1 MRSVKRQA
9 ADIGP
14 PGQHGLAE
22 LELERRAG
30 RTRLT
35 RVRTRPPLL
44 VQPAL
49 YPDDGAPDLAQVFL
63 ANPTGGLL
71 ENDRQEIS
79 VTVGPGARA
88 HVTTQSAT
96 KIHTM
101 AEGQAEQ
108 RVALS
113 VGSDGY
119 LEYLPDPLIPFRN
132 ANLVQNTIVTVEPG
146 AALVYGDVITP
157 GRVAGGEA
165 FEYRKISGRLAVFRQ
180 RGPAV
185 YREAFDLAPAN
196 ENPMGRA
203 VLGSPNPSETGRAV
217 WPTFASILVLCDA
230 ALASAVLD
238 LVRESC
244 APGGVGADVG
254 ASLLPD
260 GNGVGVK
267 VVGSDRS
274 AVQSAATRVWLAA
287 RRRLIGAP
295 QPDLRKY

>member
-1 MRSVKRQA
+1 MPSVKGQPV
-9 ADIGP
+9 DVGP
-14 PGQHGLAE
+14 PGQNGLAE
-22 LELERRAG
+22 LGLEHRAG
-30 RTRLT
+30 RTRLA

-44 VQPAL
+44 VQQAL
-49 YPDDGAPDLAQVFL
+49 YPDAGAPDLAHVFL

-71 ENDRQEIS
+71 EGDRQEIS
-79 VTVGPGARA
+79 VTVGPGAQA

-101 AEGQAEQ
+101 AHGQAEQ

-113 VGSDGY
+113 VGRGGY

-132 ANLVQNTIVTVEPG
+132 ARLVQNTIITIEPG

-165 FEYRKISGRLAVFRQ
+165 FQYRKISSRLAVFRQ
-180 RGPAV
+180 QREAV

-196 ENPMGRA
+196 EDPMGRA
-203 VLGSPNPSETGRAV
+203 VLGSPAPSETDGAG
-217 WPTFASILVLCDA
+217 WHTFASILVLCDA
-230 ALASAVLD
+230 GLASAVLD
-238 LVRESC
+238 LVRESRVSC
-244 APGGVGADVG
+244 VGSHAG

-267 VVGSDRS
+267 IIGADRS
-274 AVQSAATRVWLAA
+274 AVQSAATQVWSAA
-287 RRRLIGAP
+287 RRQLIGAP
-295 QPDLRKY
+295 QPNLRKY

>member
-1 MRSVKRQA
+1 M
-9 ADIGP
+9 
-14 PGQHGLAE
+14 
-22 LELERRAG
+22 
-30 RTRLT
+30 
-35 RVRTRPPLL
+35 
-44 VQPAL
+44 
-49 YPDDGAPDLAQVFL
+49 FL

-79 VTVGPGARA
+79 VTVGPGAQD

-101 AEGQAEQ
+101 AHGQAEQ

-113 VGSDGY
+113 VGPGGY

-132 ANLVQNTIVTVEPG
+132 AKLVQNTIITVEPG

-165 FEYRKISGRLAVFRQ
+165 FEYRNISSRLAVFRQ
-180 RGPAV
+180 QREAV

-196 ENPMGRA
+196 EDPMGMA
-203 VLGSPNPSETGRAV
+203 VLGSPAPSETDGAR
-217 WPTFASILVLCDA
+217 WHTFASILVLCDA
-230 ALASAVLD
+230 GLPSAVLG
-238 LVRESC
+238 LVRGSC
-244 APGGVGADVG
+244 VPGVGADAG

-267 VVGSDRS
+267 IVGSDHS
-274 AVQSAATRVWLAA
+274 AVQSAATRVWSAA
-287 RRRLIGAP
+287 RRQLIGAP

>member
-1 MRSVKRQA
+1 MLSVKGQPVSN
-9 ADIGP
+9 GP

-22 LELERRAG
+22 LVLEQRAG

-35 RVRTRPPLL
+35 RLRTRPPLL
-44 VQPAL
+44 VQQAL
-49 YPDDGAPDLAQVFL
+49 YPDDGAPDMAHVFL

-71 ENDRQEIS
+71 ENDRQDIS
-79 VTVGPGARA
+79 VTLGPGARA

-101 AEGQAEQ
+101 AHGQADQ

-113 VGSDGY
+113 VGPGGY

-132 ANLVQNTIVTVEPG
+132 AKLVQNTTITVEPG

-165 FEYRKISGRLAVFRQ
+165 FGYRSISSRLAVFRQ
-180 RGPAV
+180 KQHAV
-185 YREAFDLAPAN
+185 YREAFDLDPADRD
-196 ENPMGRA
+196 PMSMA
-203 VLGSPNPSETGRAV
+203 VLGSPDPSATNGSG
-217 WPTFASILVLCDA
+217 WHTFASILVLCDA
-230 ALASAVLD
+230 GLARAVLD
-238 LVRESC
+238 LVREWC
-244 APGGVGADVG
+244 VPGVGAHAG

-260 GNGVGVK
+260 GNGLGVK
-267 VVGSDRS
+267 VIGADRAS
-274 AVQSAATRVWLAA
+274 VQTAATRVWSAA
-287 RRRLIGAP
+287 RRQLIGAP

>member
-1 MRSVKRQA
+1 MPSVKGQPV
-9 ADIGP
+9 DDGP
-14 PGQHGLAE
+14 PGQNGLAE
-22 LELERRAG
+22 LELEHRAG

-35 RVRTRPPLL
+35 RIRTRPPLL
-44 VQPAL
+44 VQQAL
-49 YPDDGAPDLAQVFL
+49 YPDAGAPDLAHVFL

-71 ENDRQEIS
+71 EGDRQEIS

-101 AEGQAEQ
+101 AYGQAEQ

-113 VGSDGY
+113 VGPGGY

-132 ANLVQNTIVTVEPG
+132 AQLVQSATITVEPG

-165 FEYRKISGRLAVFRQ
+165 FGYRKISSRLAVFRQ
-180 RGPAV
+180 QKHAV

-196 ENPMGRA
+196 GDPMGMA
-203 VLGSPNPSETGRAV
+203 VLGSPDPSVTNGTGWR
-217 WPTFASILVLCDA
+217 TFASILVLCDA
-230 ALASAVLD
+230 GLARAVLD
-238 LVRESC
+238 QVREWRV
-244 APGGVGADVG
+244 PGVGADAG

-260 GNGVGVK
+260 GNGLGVK
-267 VVGSDRS
+267 VVGADRAS
-274 AVQSAATRVWLAA
+274 VQMAATRVWSVA
-287 RRRLIGAP
+287 RRQLIGAS

>member
-1 MRSVKRQA
+1 MLSVKRQL

-22 LELERRAG
+22 LELEQRAG

-44 VQPAL
+44 VQQAL
-49 YPDDGAPDLAQVFL
+49 YPDAGAPDLAHVLL

-71 ENDRQEIS
+71 EGDRQEIS

-101 AEGQAEQ
+101 THGQAEQ

-113 VGSDGY
+113 VGRGGY

-132 ANLVQNTIVTVEPG
+132 AKLVQNTIITVESG

-165 FEYRKISGRLAVFRQ
+165 FEYRKISSRLAVFRQ
-180 RGPAV
+180 LRHAV
-185 YREAFDLAPAN
+185 YREAFNLAPAS
-196 ENPMGRA
+196 ESPMGLA
-203 VLGSPNPSETGRAV
+203 ILGSADPSGIYGAS
-217 WPTFASILVLCDA
+217 WHTFASILVLCDA
-230 ALASAVLD
+230 ELASAVLD
-238 LVRESC
+238 LVRASC
-244 APGGVGADVG
+244 VPGVGADTGV
-254 ASLLPD
+254 SLLPD

-267 VVGSDRS
+267 IVGADRS
-274 AVQSAATRVWLAA
+274 AVQSAATGVWSAA
-287 RRRLIGAP
+287 RRQLIGAP
-295 QPDLRKY
+295 RPDLRKY